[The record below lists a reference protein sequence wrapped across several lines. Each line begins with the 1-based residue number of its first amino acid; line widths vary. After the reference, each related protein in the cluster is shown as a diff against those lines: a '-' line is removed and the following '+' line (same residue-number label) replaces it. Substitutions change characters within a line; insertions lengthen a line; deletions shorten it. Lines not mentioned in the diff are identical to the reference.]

1 GVPKAR
7 RAGAKR
13 SSRRSLRATRWSAS
27 PFPKSEQE
35 RLLPQR
41 SRIGGSMATVIVGL
55 VRDAHQARGLI
66 RALDDA
72 GFSGEDI
79 DMSGGL
85 LSELLARGVPDEDAN
100 IYAEGVRRGG
110 ALVCVRADDDEEA
123 LEAAE
128 LMTEHGAL
136 DIDACAAGWR
146 AQPAVETE
154 HYAVGFGEY

>member
-1 GVPKAR
+1 
-7 RAGAKR
+7 
-13 SSRRSLRATRWSAS
+13 
-27 PFPKSEQE
+27 
-35 RLLPQR
+35 
-41 SRIGGSMATVIVGL
+41 MATVIVGL

-154 HYAVGFGEY
+154 HYAVVFGEYPSAPGRIYHDPRAQRYMGPERRQRDEPYQGLNRRAI